1 MSSPISSTQFK
12 GSSEI
17 SSPSPYSTNT
27 NTSIGAATSW
37 KSPAGAPLGKR
48 NMGSSLSW
56 GEESNSNPIP
66 QSDRGMG
73 RNAE

>member
-17 SSPSPYSTNT
+17 APPSPYSTNT

-48 NMGSSLSW
+48 NLGSNLSFNEDS
-56 GEESNSNPIP
+56 GSNPIP
-66 QSDRGMG
+66 KSDRGMG
-73 RNAE
+73 RNEE

>member
-12 GSSEI
+12 TDTP
-17 SSPSPYSTNT
+17 SPSPYSSST
-27 NTSIGAATSW
+27 NTSLGAATSW

-48 NMGSSLSW
+48 NLGSNLSW
-56 GEESNSNPIP
+56 GDESASNPLP
-66 QSDRGMG
+66 KPDYGMG